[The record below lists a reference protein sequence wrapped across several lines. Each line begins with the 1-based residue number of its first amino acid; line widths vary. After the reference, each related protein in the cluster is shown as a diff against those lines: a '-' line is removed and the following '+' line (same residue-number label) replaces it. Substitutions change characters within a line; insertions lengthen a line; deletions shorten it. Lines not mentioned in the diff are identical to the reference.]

1 MWLYTSGSSGVPK
14 GAEVTERNLLSLLA
28 GAGRWDDSDK
38 DDVWACVHAFTF
50 DVSMWEMWRPLSV
63 GAEVVVL
70 PGAAQTGGALARDL
84 GAAPRHHRAVPDP
97 ERPAPADRWCRRG
110 TDGLRR
116 LLVAG
121 ERLDFAALAPLRP
134 AVAAGRLTVLN
145 VYGPTEA
152 TIYALPT
159 ASQLTTSPTSA
170 VRSSVARCPML
181 APGSTRRTA
190 TARASCGSRAP
201 GRRPAIGGTPR

>member
-84 GAAPRHHRAVPDP
+84 VRRH
-97 ERPAPADRWCRRG
+97 G
-110 TDGLRR
+110 IT
-116 LLVAG
+116 
-121 ERLDFAALAPLRP
+121 ALCQTPS
-134 AVAAGRLTVLN
+134 
-145 VYGPTEA
+145 
-152 TIYALPT
+152 ALC
-159 ASQLTTSPTSA
+159 A
-170 VRSSVARCPML
+170 C
-181 APGSTRRTA
+181 
-190 TARASCGSRAP
+190 
-201 GRRPAIGGTPR
+201 